1 MIIDA
6 TYLLPLARTR
16 INNDLLR
23 AIADGKIELKFED
36 IIVNSV
42 SIFELQ
48 AKDAKLG
55 VLAGFVVEAIRVI
68 LKAFKIEEFYRPR
81 IITFRIIPLFSLV

>member
-6 TYLLPLARTR
+6 TYLLPLVRIR

-23 AIADGKIELKFED
+23 AIADGKIGLKFED

-55 VLAGFVVEAIRVI
+55 FQQVL
-68 LKAFKIEEFYRPR
+68 
-81 IITFRIIPLFSLV
+81 

>member
-1 MIIDA
+1 MIIDT

-23 AIADGKIELKFED
+23 AMADGKIELRFED

-55 VLAGFVVEAIRVI
+55 FQQVL
-68 LKAFKIEEFYRPR
+68 
-81 IITFRIIPLFSLV
+81 

>member
-1 MIIDA
+1 MIIDT
-6 TYLLPLARTR
+6 TYLLPLARIR

-42 SIFELQ
+42 SNLN
-48 AKDAKLG
+48 AKLKT
-55 VLAGFVVEAIRVI
+55 LN
-68 LKAFKIEEFYRPR
+68 
-81 IITFRIIPLFSLV
+81 